1 MIYALSER
9 RVDRLRQEVVQFVE
23 ADRVKFFERRSAL
36 LVCQY
41 TAMADKKRAAALKE
55 LDAIG
60 FDELDDF
67 LAETIHTAFRKGIDH
82 PQSMVIWRAIREL
95 PSDQWSTG

>member
-1 MIYALSER
+1 
-9 RVDRLRQEVVQFVE
+9 
-23 ADRVKFFERRSAL
+23 
-36 LVCQY
+36 
-41 TAMADKKRAAALKE
+41 MADKKRAAALKE

-95 PSDQWSTG
+95 PSDQWSTGIEWMIWALRVSTDREKK